1 MVMAWYVDDDV
12 PLFLFPGYL
21 FELCPFPF
29 SASRSK
35 RVTFAIMPVHT
46 EDPGIHDVPQTL
58 GIIQVAFSSLTWT
71 GWKRDSKDMY
81 CVVVSKMERSQ
92 TRNKGISTCLQGWPR
107 EYKSWG
113 RWQGGYRSNAGAAW
127 LFLAMLG
134 LLLLGPFSI
143 LQMRVDYSLYRLA
156 YTHIYMYVRMYKML
170 VYRATGSA
178 IRKMM
183 RYIYLYTHT
192 HTYICTYIHTT
203 TCLGMLHGSK
213 WGRLWVWVGKQVGK
227 QVGKVGQY
235 VFNTAPA

>member
-1 MVMAWYVDDDV
+1 
-12 PLFLFPGYL
+12 
-21 FELCPFPF
+21 
-29 SASRSK
+29 
-35 RVTFAIMPVHT
+35 
-46 EDPGIHDVPQTL
+46 
-58 GIIQVAFSSLTWT
+58 
-71 GWKRDSKDMY
+71 
-81 CVVVSKMERSQ
+81 
-92 TRNKGISTCLQGWPR
+92 
-107 EYKSWG
+107 
-113 RWQGGYRSNAGAAW
+113 
-127 LFLAMLG
+127 MLG

-213 WGRLWVWVGKQVGK
+213 WGRLWVWVGK
-227 QVGKVGQY
+227 
-235 VFNTAPA
+235 